1 MSYFNRRDRKNRPNI
16 KSNPTK
22 EFKTTGQVIY
32 NGVNEQ
38 RDFSSITPFGLMD
51 TFQGNFNCL
60 PSHSLMLQCF
70 INVTNGNVEFED
82 LPYIFNSSST
92 SGLHESN
99 KPDQYVRSFDNY
111 DTYNKMIKTFKKFK
125 IYSPYFDLYPTN
137 ETPNVNLSRF
147 TADQVA
153 KVYYDRLNSNKPI
166 HFVSKPIPVSNN
178 EFYNTKVEYGTIDK
192 SGNKQAEF
200 LYYNRI
206 DLFVQLQEVRKL
218 DPYVYFLNMTKNLD
232 NHNARWMNWDD
243 TELEYL
249 SYKTGVNLGLRDQ
262 PGMRSMLF
270 CSDLPVPTYPA
281 GSNSQISYRLHIPI
295 FYLHRMNE
303 DTIRLTANNDY
314 NYFYTGSFEVP
325 VINVDPAWIGLPAVP
340 RDVTTPVSDY
350 TKYKNSNFVNFLSR
364 PNEGGGK
371 SGFYHKLFFH

>member
-38 RDFSSITPFGLMD
+38 RDFSSVTPFGLMD

-92 SGLHESN
+92 SGLHDSN
-99 KPDQYVRSFDNY
+99 KPEQYVRSFDNY
-111 DTYNKMIKTFKKFK
+111 DSYNKMIKTFKKFK
-125 IYSPYFDLYPTN
+125 IYSPYFDFYPTS
-137 ETPNVNLSRF
+137 ETPNVNFSRF
-147 TADQVA
+147 AADQVA

-166 HFVSKPIPVSNN
+166 HFVSKPIPVLNN

-206 DLFVQLQEVRKL
+206 DLATQLQEVKKL

-232 NHNARWMNWDD
+232 NHNARWMNWDN

-262 PGMRSMLF
+262 PGMTSMLF
-270 CSDLPVPTYPA
+270 TSDLPVPTYPA
-281 GSNSQISYRLHIPI
+281 GSNTQISYRLHIPI
-295 FYLHRMNE
+295 FYLFRINE
-303 DTIRLTANNDY
+303 DTIRLIANNDY
-314 NYFYTGSFEVP
+314 NYFYTGSFELP
-325 VINVDPAWIGLPAVP
+325 VINVDPAWLGLPSVS
-340 RDVTTPVSDY
+340 RDNATPVSDF
-350 TKYKNSNFVNFLSR
+350 TKYKNNTFINFLGR
-364 PNEGGGK
+364 PNDGGGK
-371 SGFYHKLFFH
+371 SGLYHKLFFH